1 MKIFFNGC
9 SWTYGQ
15 ELEDREKSR
24 FSSLLGKTFNAEV
37 VNISKPGSSNHRL
50 LRSTYEYCNP
60 SLYDLAVLQFTFP
73 ARTEYYS
80 VDSYSRSREG
90 KFTKVIPSCIVAPT
104 TKPNIFNSAAHC
116 DYRNH
121 NNETA
126 YTEEMGHTTEYIVFQ
141 ALQDY
146 FFRHNVPVIT
156 LTLNANTVLPF
167 DLYLDTADVPRARK
181 GHPNELGHEVI
192 AGKIESIIRNGNQVV
207 DAKEAHL
214 NRIRSTYARPINP
227 TNPSDYR
234 LV

>member
-9 SWTYGQ
+9 SWTDGQ
-15 ELEDREKSR
+15 ELGEKPDMEKNR
-24 FSSLLGKTFNAEV
+24 FSTVLGKTFDAEI
-37 VNISKPGSSNHRL
+37 VNIAKSGTSLHRL

-80 VDSYSRSREG
+80 DDSPAGSREG
-90 KFTKVIPSCIVAPT
+90 KFMRMGPNTVFNVKTK
-104 TKPNIFNSAAHC
+104 NRAAHGQ
-116 DYRNH
+116 YRDFFYGNV
-121 NNETA
+121 
-126 YTEEMGHTTEYIVFQ
+126 YSDEMGHTTEYIVFQ

-167 DLYLDTADVPRARK
+167 DLYLDTADVPRAEK
-181 GHPNELGHEVI
+181 GHPNKQGHEVI
-192 AGKIESIIRNGNQVV
+192 AGKIESIIRSGNQVV

-227 TNPSDYR
+227 TNPTDYP